1 MKRER
6 TEDAESAAAPV
17 DATTKE
23 VPIDACHNRFLKK
36 KAKKERQ
43 MLKKKAA
50 AAAAGGS
57 DGAELAGKKGG
68 ESSSKASKK
77 ALVAA
82 ARAAEAT
89 AKAAEAAADE
99 AAEAAPVA
107 ADDMGAAAAAAG
119 GAGGEGGEGGANAGK
134 SKKKKRKKRKVVKGF
149 VPWKKNVAVAVE
161 AGGGK
166 GMTKEALR
174 QAVLSVHGA
183 DFVAENSGEYEGQLN
198 AMLKKGKI
206 VVLDGNK
213 IKLVRT
219 LDPRA
224 LMRIQEERAAGLV

>member
-6 TEDAESAAAPV
+6 NEDAESAESAAPV
-17 DATTKE
+17 DATKKE

-57 DGAELAGKKGG
+57 DGAALAGKKGG

-107 ADDMGAAAAAAG
+107 ADDMAAAAA
-119 GAGGEGGEGGANAGK
+119 AGGEGGEGGGNAGK

-224 LMRIQEERAAGLV
+224 LLRIQEERAAGLV

>member
-6 TEDAESAAAPV
+6 TEDESAAAPV

-57 DGAELAGKKGG
+57 DG
-68 ESSSKASKK
+68 SKASKK

-107 ADDMGAAAAAAG
+107 ADDMAAAAAA
-119 GAGGEGGEGGANAGK
+119 AGGEGGEGGANAGK